1 MSIKKWQ
8 DATAVRKGAEA
19 YLSLIGKTTSRSTVA
34 AREGEH
40 ATAGCLTTFEIRT
53 QIHFQPYDGATNYHN
68 CKAFDVA
75 LAAVVRRKWS
85 AIRDEA
91 IALLREEERE
101 ASLLA
106 EEPVKGML
114 AEIKQNRE
122 ETQ

>member
-8 DATAVRKGAEA
+8 DATAARKNAEA

-68 CKAFDVA
+68 CKAFDEA
-75 LAAVVRRKWS
+75 LTAVVRRKWS
-85 AIRDEA
+85 AIKDEA
-91 IALLREEERE
+91 IALLLETERE

-106 EEPVKGML
+106 EEQVKGML
-114 AEIKQNRE
+114 AEIEQNRE